1 MNYVKNIHHFGIVV
15 KDIDKSMKF
24 YNDLGFRKVSDYI
37 TSGEDIDY
45 AMGTINLKI
54 HAVFMKFADC
64 MLELMQMEPNHNKE
78 RERSYVNDIG
88 IRHIAFEVKELNRL
102 YENLT
107 AKSVKFISPP
117 RVLKNQ
123 QNDILAYCY
132 DPDGNIIEFYEK
144 K

>member
-1 MNYVKNIHHFGIVV
+1 MKYIKKIHHLGIVV
-15 KDIDKSMKF
+15 KDIDKSKEF
-24 YNDLGFRKVSDYI
+24 YNDLGFKKVSDYI

-45 AMGTINLKI
+45 AMGTNNLKI
-54 HAVFMKFADC
+54 HAIFMEFSGC

-78 RERSYVNDIG
+78 REKSYINDIG
-88 IRHIAFEVKELNRL
+88 IRHIAFEVKELNKL

-107 AKSVKFISPP
+107 AKSIKFISSP